1 MQRDRW
7 SNYMKTGWIGLLV
20 AILMAAHAEAAGRK
34 DAQARPPAE
43 DLFKDEFIPRVRLE
57 LTSESLN
64 SLRQRPRK
72 YVTATVKEGNNV
84 FTNVCIR
91 LKGGP
96 GSYRNLEDKPAFTLN
111 FDRLAD
117 GQKFHGLKKIHLNNS
132 VQDSTFL
139 SEKISRELFDA
150 AGVPAPRAG
159 NATVEFNGRDL
170 GFYVLVEGINK
181 QFLRRH
187 FKDPNGNLYDGHS
200 QSEVTRIMR
209 TNSGENRQ
217 EQSRLRALAVAAQEP
232 DLTTRLSSLEQ
243 TLDLDRFISFLAME
257 MMICHWD
264 GYALN
269 RNNFRI
275 YHDREKDRMV
285 FLPQGVDQVFQRQN
299 TSIFPPM
306 TGLVARSVLEI
317 PEARQRYSERVVQL
331 LTNVFQIQVITNRIY
346 AVAAKIQP
354 VLAEIDQQAAA
365 SYPKRVASLCRRI
378 QQRVSILE
386 RQLLSPSPTVKLD
399 NGESLPLS
407 AWQPKIDAGNPSLT
421 QDQNEGRTLLHIRA
435 EEGCAAS
442 WRTRVLLGN
451 GQYRLEGKVKTQG
464 VKLGSE
470 DPKAGAG
477 FRISR
482 RNFSRKLSEDMDW
495 TTVPFD
501 FEVQQDHSDIELVC
515 ELRAAQGQVWFDLGS
530 LRLIRR

>member
-1 MQRDRW
+1 MERNRW
-7 SNYMKTGWIGLLV
+7 RIYMKTAWIGLLV
-20 AILMAAHAEAAGRK
+20 AILTAAHVEAAGRK
-34 DAQARPPAE
+34 DAPGRLPAE
-43 DLFKDEFIPRVRLE
+43 DLFKDEYIPRVRLE
-57 LTSESLN
+57 LTSESLDN
-64 SLRQRPRK
+64 LRQRPRK
-72 YVTATVKEGNNV
+72 YVTATVREGNDV

-96 GSYRNLEDKPAFTLN
+96 GSFRPLEDKPAFTLN
-111 FDRLAD
+111 FERLAD

-139 SEKISRELFDA
+139 SEKISRELFEA

-159 NATVEFNGRDL
+159 HATVEFNGRRL
-170 GFYVLVEGINK
+170 GLYVLVEGINK
-181 QFLRRH
+181 QFLRRY

-200 QSEVTRIMR
+200 QSEVTRVLR

-217 EQSRLRALAVAAQEP
+217 EHSRLQALAGAAQEP

-257 MMICHWD
+257 VMICHWD

-317 PEARQRYSERVVQL
+317 PETRQRYNERVVQL
-331 LTNVFQIQVITNRIY
+331 LTNVFQVQVITNRIS

-354 VLAEIDQQAAA
+354 VLAEIDPQTAA
-365 SYPKRVASLCRRI
+365 SYPKRVASFCRRI
-378 QQRVSILE
+378 QQRIDTLE
-386 RQLLSPSPTVKLD
+386 RQLLSPSPAVKID
-399 NGESLPLS
+399 NGQSLPLA
-407 AWQPKIDAGNPSLT
+407 AWQPKIDAGSPSLT
-421 QDQNEGRTLLHIRA
+421 REQNEGKTLLHIRA
-435 EEGCAAS
+435 EESCAAS
-442 WRTRVLLGN
+442 WRSRVLLES

-464 VKLGSE
+464 VKLSSE

-477 FRISR
+477 LRISR
-482 RNFSRKLSEDMDW
+482 RHFSRKVSENMDW
-495 TTVPFD
+495 TTAGFD
-501 FEVQQDHSDIELVC
+501 FEVQQNHSDVELVC
-515 ELRAAQGQVWFDLGS
+515 ELRATQGEVWFDLAS
-530 LRLIRR
+530 LRLLKR